1 MPRPWVGRR
10 VPCSGGAGKAP
21 GRSAPRS
28 RRLPL
33 LRRLHATPQRG
44 RPQERSF
51 ALAPPAANGQAAPR
65 LSFACAPAVAN
76 GRQPRRPLGGRC
88 FQRRGAAGRAE
99 RVTQREAAA
108 AAGTRRPLGRGSP
121 KMSVAGLKKQFHKA
135 SQVRGAAPGEGPER
149 WQSPGGGTALGAWFA
164 LRAQRVPRSSA
175 SRRWHHSLSPRG
187 ALPSAL
193 LLGFLFDYCPLASC
207 ADLTR
212 EGCPF
217 PYFPWSFKS
226 LF

>member
-1 MPRPWVGRR
+1 MGGLAGRLVPRPWVGRR
-10 VPCSGGAGKAP
+10 VPRSGGAGKAP

-28 RRLPL
+28 RRLAL

-44 RPQERSF
+44 RPRERSF

-135 SQVRGAAPGEGPER
+135 SQVRGAAPGERRSGGRALEGAR
-149 WQSPGGGTALGAWFA
+149 LLVRGSLCGRSGFPGL
-164 LRAQRVPRSSA
+164 
-175 SRRWHHSLSPRG
+175 
-187 ALPSAL
+187 L
-193 LLGFLFDYCPLASC
+193 LLGGGITPWHPGERFLQRYLWDF
-207 ADLTR
+207 
-212 EGCPF
+212 
-217 PYFPWSFKS
+217 S
-226 LF
+226 LIIAP